1 MTHYLEDLHP
11 GQIFGSPHYTVT
23 AEDIKSFAAAWD
35 PQPFHL
41 DEDAAKD
48 SFFEGLAAS
57 GWHTAAATMRL
68 IVTSGMTLPLGVI
81 GTGLES
87 LAWHRPVRPGDVLT
101 ARIEVLE
108 TREMRSRPG
117 LGLAR
122 LRVVTLDAE
131 NQPVQTLQT
140 NLLVPKRPAPAADCA
155 G

>member
-1 MTHYLEDLHP
+1 MTHYLEDLKA
-11 GQIFGSPHYTVT
+11 GQVFASPSYTVT
-23 AEDIKSFAAAWD
+23 AEDIKTFAAAWD
-35 PQPFHL
+35 PQYFHL
-41 DEDAAKD
+41 DEQEAKS

-68 IVTSGMTLPLGVI
+68 IVTSEMQLPLGVI

-108 TREMRSRPG
+108 TREMKSRPG
-117 LGLAR
+117 LGLAKFK
-122 LRVVTLDAE
+122 VVTLDAAGE
-131 NQPVQTLQT
+131 PVQTLQT
-140 NLLVPKRPAPAADCA
+140 NLLVPCRPN

>member
-11 GQIFGSPHYTVT
+11 GRIFGSPHYTVT

-68 IVTSGMTLPLGVI
+68 IVTSEMTLPLGVI

-122 LRVVTLDAE
+122 LRVVTLDTE

-140 NLLVPKRPAPAADCA
+140 NLLVPKRPALASSQD
-155 G
+155 